1 MERFAIR
8 AELVTPAIISM
19 LTLDGL
25 LGALLFEELQDVD
38 QAHAAIPLQCTDGL
52 YHASMALP
60 VGPVVFGK
68 HLKFNTSGTSVVDF
82 IGNGCPIADY
92 KAGLVRFSGVGSANS
107 KAAKSDF

>member
-38 QAHAAIPLQCTDGL
+38 QAHAAIPLKETLQ
-52 YHASMALP
+52 
-60 VGPVVFGK
+60 K
-68 HLKFNTSGTSVVDF
+68 
-82 IGNGCPIADY
+82 
-92 KAGLVRFSGVGSANS
+92 SA
-107 KAAKSDF
+107 

>member
-38 QAHAAIPLQCTDGL
+38 QAHAAIPLECTDGL
-52 YHASMALP
+52 YHASMAMP
-60 VGPVVFGK
+60 DG
-68 HLKFNTSGTSVVDF
+68 
-82 IGNGCPIADY
+82 
-92 KAGLVRFSGVGSANS
+92 ANM
-107 KAAKSDF
+107 

>member
-60 VGPVVFGK
+60 DG
-68 HLKFNTSGTSVVDF
+68 
-82 IGNGCPIADY
+82 
-92 KAGLVRFSGVGSANS
+92 ANMQRNRLFEN
-107 KAAKSDF
+107 AAPSCLAA